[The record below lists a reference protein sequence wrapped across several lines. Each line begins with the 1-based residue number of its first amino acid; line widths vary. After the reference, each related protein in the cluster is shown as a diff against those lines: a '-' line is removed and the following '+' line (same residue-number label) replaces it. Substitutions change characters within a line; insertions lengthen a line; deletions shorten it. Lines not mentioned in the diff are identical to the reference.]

1 MANLPEGL
9 RARAAKRTPML
20 LRRRPPQI
28 DSRPVQPAQGF
39 EHLSAEAIAVL
50 KWLKAN
56 HIEFVLVGPMAEAI
70 RGGAGSPGPVAIVPA
85 PYRRNFERL
94 WRALDSAHARPRP
107 DGNAKEAREIR
118 PAKMTADTSPGG
130 QRWILGKGP
139 HYLDVEGQPT
149 GTPGY
154 QELLYEAGRFELAAG
169 LSVDVAS
176 PEDIEHYAHMR
187 RTGIAPEMRITRAAP
202 HSLETNST

>member
-1 MANLPEGL
+1 
-9 RARAAKRTPML
+9 ML

-28 DSRPVQPAQGF
+28 DVRPIHPAQGF
-39 EHLSAEAIAVL
+39 EHLSAESIAVL
-50 KWLKAN
+50 RWLRAN
-56 HIEFVLVGPMAEAI
+56 HVEFILVGPVADAI

-94 WRALDSAHARPRP
+94 WRALDTAQARPRP
-107 DGNAKEAREIR
+107 EGGAKDAREIR
-118 PAKMTADTSPGG
+118 LAKMTADTCPGG
-130 QRWILGKGP
+130 QRWTLGNGP

-154 QELLYEAGRFELAAG
+154 QELLYEAGRYEVASG

-176 PEDIEHYAHMR
+176 PEDIEHYAHVR
-187 RTGIAPEMRITRAAP
+187 RTGISPEMRITRATP
-202 HSLETNST
+202 TVLETNST

>member
-1 MANLPEGL
+1 
-9 RARAAKRTPML
+9 ML

-28 DSRPVQPAQGF
+28 NSRPIHPAQGF
-39 EHLSAEAIAVL
+39 EHLSAESVAVL

-56 HIEFVLVGPMAEAI
+56 HVEFVLVGPVAEAI

-94 WRALDSAHARPRP
+94 WRALDAAQARPRP
-107 DGNAKEAREIR
+107 EGGAKDAREVR
-118 PAKMTADTSPGG
+118 PAKMTADTAPGG
-130 QRWILGKGP
+130 QRWILGAGP

-154 QELLYEAGRFELAAG
+154 QELLYEAGRYELATG

-176 PEDIEHYAHMR
+176 PEDIEHYAHLR
-187 RTGIAPEMRITRAAP
+187 RTGVSPEMRITRAAT
-202 HSLETNST
+202 HELETNST